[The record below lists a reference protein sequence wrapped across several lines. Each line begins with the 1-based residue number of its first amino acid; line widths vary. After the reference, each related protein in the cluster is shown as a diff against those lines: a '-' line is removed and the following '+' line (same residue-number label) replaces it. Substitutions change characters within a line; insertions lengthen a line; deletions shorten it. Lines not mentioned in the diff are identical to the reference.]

1 MFVKPDRPIVI
12 SNSDQLRSQASLRG
26 HTLQMFPENLLFPC
40 ITDSPEDQAA
50 FVQQWVQKKNS
61 TQREGPQAALSAA
74 RRESEVELSSLL
86 HINCWYPSILI
97 CGHGARD
104 SRCGVLGPLLRH
116 EFDQYIQ
123 GHPDGWG
130 DLEAVDI
137 TSFVKQIE
145 WASSEFK
152 QKQGDP
158 SSMPRTALVSHIGG
172 HAWAGN
178 VIIYIPPKFL
188 LEDGSSH
195 PLAGRGIWY
204 GRVEP
209 KHVEGILNETVKKGV
224 IIEEL
229 LRGVR

>member
-1 MFVKPDRPIVI
+1 MI
-12 SNSDQLRSQASLRG
+12 SNSDQLRSEASSPG
-26 HTLQMFPENLLFPC
+26 HTLHLFPENVLFPY
-40 ITDSPEDQAA
+40 INDSPVDQVA
-50 FVQQWVQKKNS
+50 FIQQWIQNKNPNPRRGS
-61 TQREGPQAALSAA
+61 EEAISAA
-74 RRESEVELSSLL
+74 REAETGMSNSL

-104 SRCGVLGPLLRH
+104 SRCGLLGPLLRH
-116 EFDQYIQ
+116 EFDQYIR

-130 DLEAVDI
+130 NLKAVDI
-137 TSFVKQIE
+137 KSSVKEME
-145 WASSEFK
+145 WASTEFK
-152 QKQGDP
+152 QKEGDC

-178 VIIYIPPKFL
+178 VIIYIPPNFL
-188 LEDGSSH
+188 LKDGSAH
-195 PLAGRGIWY
+195 PLTGRGIWY

-209 KHVEGILNETVKKGV
+209 KHVEGILNETVKKGI